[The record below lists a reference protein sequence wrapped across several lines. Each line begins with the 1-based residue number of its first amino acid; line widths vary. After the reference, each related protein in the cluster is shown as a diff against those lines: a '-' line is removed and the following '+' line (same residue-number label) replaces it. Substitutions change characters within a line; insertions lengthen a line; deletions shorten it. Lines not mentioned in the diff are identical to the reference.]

1 MTYILIMVLTF
12 TYDRGGGVS
21 ASQGTYGTLEACELA
36 RAVVREDIE
45 SKRGRVLT
53 PGIVVLRCTRST

>member
-36 RAVVREDIE
+36 P
-45 SKRGRVLT
+45 GR
-53 PGIVVLRCTRST
+53 RTRRYRVEEG